1 MRRHL
6 LLQFS
11 DIHLLPGPRLRQ
23 LSDPLDHLDRAIE
36 LITASSIQPEVI
48 LLTGDLADTG
58 DPLAYGLL
66 RGRIE
71 ALTAATG
78 ASAVYVPGNH
88 DDRDAF
94 REHLVPLSPI
104 GGPSNGP
111 IDQVHAFGGLRVISM
126 DSTVPGDDGGALSH
140 AQLEWLSDE
149 LATPAPDGTLLALH
163 HPPIGSPIEPMARL
177 ALADPESL
185 QAVVHRRDVRLVVSG
200 HYHHASSGMLGEV
213 PVWISPALSYRSDTL
228 SEAKFVGVS
237 GSAFTRIDLIDGRPL
252 VTVVPVP
259 LV

>member
-1 MRRHL
+1 
-6 LLQFS
+6 
-11 DIHLLPGPRLRQ
+11 
-23 LSDPLDHLDRAIE
+23 
-36 LITASSIQPEVI
+36 
-48 LLTGDLADTG
+48 
-58 DPLAYGLL
+58 
-66 RGRIE
+66 
-71 ALTAATG
+71 
-78 ASAVYVPGNH
+78 
-88 DDRDAF
+88 
-94 REHLVPLSPI
+94 
-104 GGPSNGP
+104 
-111 IDQVHAFGGLRVISM
+111 M